1 MPLWIIRGPIWP
13 EKRRTS
19 TLWLTPICFS
29 PATSRWPFG
38 STPVTTAVI
47 VPLNSLLLAVVPAP
61 AKVLLEVPATA
72 ARLKAS
78 ELGETIGSAVM
89 PAESLPLLSIELV
102 LFCVAEIFS
111 TIWTVIE
118 SPTRRAR

>member
-1 MPLWIIRGPIWP
+1 M
-13 EKRRTS
+13 
-19 TLWLTPICFS
+19 
-29 PATSRWPFG
+29 
-38 STPVTTAVI
+38 TTAVI
-47 VPLNSLLLAVVPAP
+47 VPVNSLLLAVVPAP
-61 AKVLLEVPATA
+61 AKLLLELPATA

-78 ELGETIGSAVM
+78 ELGEMSGSAVM